1 MPELG
6 CRPSSGHFRRLWAAT
21 CHSQGERWGHGRPAA
36 AFKSP
41 PPSPNFASL
50 SREQEQQAEQ
60 ERSAAAALNQKA
72 QHWLRQ
78 VRAQRAQQP
87 QQPQHAQ
94 GAQQQQDDVQHTT
107 REPGEVRQR
116 REVEARSEAKRT
128 AEEERQPPLH

>member
-1 MPELG
+1 ML
-6 CRPSSGHFRRLWAAT
+6 
-21 CHSQGERWGHGRPAA
+21 
-36 AFKSP
+36 
-41 PPSPNFASL
+41 
-50 SREQEQQAEQ
+50 Q

-78 VRAQRAQQP
+78 VRAHRAHQP

-94 GAQQQQDDVQHTT
+94 DAQQQQDDVQHTT

-128 AEEERQPPLH
+128 AEESGSPLLY